1 MATRYN
7 GTKRWREIVATKGLS
22 VKRGVFISMV
32 ISDFS
37 DVIELAL

>member
-1 MATRYN
+1 
-7 GTKRWREIVATKGLS
+7 LS

-32 ISDFS
+32 ISDFL